1 MTIHDSSLLTRESG
15 MELRQL
21 PSWLPSGDAPTTSHP
36 VDLATHPMLP
46 DMTDGVDDLVA
57 DESRDTR
64 TGDDDRS
71 PASNVVALHSVRRP
85 STSAPV
91 AAARLVLTATR
102 VIVECV
108 SGRRPMSHLRRIAT
122 VQAVEDIRQWPR
134 GAGWNTVVQ
143 IGRPL
148 IQRRDETI
156 NAVVML
162 EIQQHRIALA
172 LTLRGSRTWRV
183 TWTELL
189 RNRGVEQL
197 ISAPSR

>member
-1 MTIHDSSLLTRESG
+1 MTIHDSSLLARESG

-21 PSWLPSGDAPTTSHP
+21 PSWLPSGDVPTTSHP
-36 VDLATHPMLP
+36 VDLAPHPILP

-57 DESRDTR
+57 DESCDTR
-64 TGDDDRS
+64 TGDDSRG
-71 PASNVVALHSVRRP
+71 PASNVVALHSARRP

>member
-1 MTIHDSSLLTRESG
+1 

-21 PSWLPSGDAPTTSHP
+21 PNWLPSGDAPTTSHP

-46 DMTDGVDDLVA
+46 DMMDGVDDLVA

-64 TGDDDRS
+64 TGDDGRG
-71 PASNVVALHSVRRP
+71 PASNVVALHSARRP

-91 AAARLVLTATR
+91 AARLVLTATR

>member
-1 MTIHDSSLLTRESG
+1 MTIHDSSLLARESG
-15 MELRQL
+15 MELRQP

-57 DESRDTR
+57 NESRDTR
-64 TGDDDRS
+64 TGDDGRG

-91 AAARLVLTATR
+91 AARLVLTATR

-197 ISAPSR
+197 ISAQSR

>member
-1 MTIHDSSLLTRESG
+1 
-15 MELRQL
+15 
-21 PSWLPSGDAPTTSHP
+21 
-36 VDLATHPMLP
+36 MLP

-64 TGDDDRS
+64 TSDDGRG

-85 STSAPV
+85 STSASV

-122 VQAVEDIRQWPR
+122 VQTVEDIRQWPR

>member
-1 MTIHDSSLLTRESG
+1 MTIHDSSLLARESG

-21 PSWLPSGDAPTTSHP
+21 PSWLPSGDVPTTSHP
-36 VDLATHPMLP
+36 VDLAPHPMLP

-64 TGDDDRS
+64 TGDDGRG
-71 PASNVVALHSVRRP
+71 PASNVVALHSARRP

-172 LTLRGSRTWRV
+172 LTLRGSRTWR
-183 TWTELL
+183 WTELL

>member
-1 MTIHDSSLLTRESG
+1 

-64 TGDDDRS
+64 TGDDDRG

>member
-1 MTIHDSSLLTRESG
+1 MTIHDSSLLARESG

-46 DMTDGVDDLVA
+46 DMMDGVDDLVA

-64 TGDDDRS
+64 TGDDGRG
-71 PASNVVALHSVRRP
+71 PASNVVALHSARRP

-91 AAARLVLTATR
+91 AARLVLTATR

-197 ISAPSR
+197 ISAPR

>member
-1 MTIHDSSLLTRESG
+1 MTIHDSSLLARESG

-46 DMTDGVDDLVA
+46 DMMDGVDDLVA

-64 TGDDDRS
+64 TGDDGRG
-71 PASNVVALHSVRRP
+71 PASNVVALHSARRP

-91 AAARLVLTATR
+91 AARLVLTATR

>member
-1 MTIHDSSLLTRESG
+1 

-21 PSWLPSGDAPTTSHP
+21 PSWLPSGDVPTTSHP
-36 VDLATHPMLP
+36 VDLAPHPMLP

-64 TGDDDRS
+64 TSDDGRG